1 MKVLESSENVVLIT
15 DLSEQNINGEESGS
29 LVAANGLFLDEIC
42 AELNLNGSGS
52 GDLSPTSAAEAA
64 SCGIPGLPKEAKW
77 QQVNR

>member
-1 MKVLESSENVVLIT
+1 MLIDILVT
-15 DLSEQNINGEESGS
+15 EQNNLSGEESGP
-29 LVAANGLFLDEIC
+29 LVAPNGLFLDEIC
-42 AELNLNGSGS
+42 AELNLNGSASGS